1 MRHTERK
8 EVNTVTPE
16 EEREMYER
24 EVREQNG
31 VPPKK

>member
-1 MRHTERK
+1 MRLTADAGMTR
-8 EVNTVTPE
+8 E

-31 VPPKK
+31 APPTK